1 MKKVLLSLSMLA
13 SVMVASAQN
22 QVVLWNSANGATQIT
37 GTPFNFGVPD
47 SNPNN
52 PNVANPPAIDGG
64 LFVDTVTVSGVQT
77 ITATGSRS
85 AASGGYYVGGF
96 GNGSFQTANVGKP
109 WGTNVTGSGGSMAT
123 YYFNFKIKSAS
134 PGPKIKVQ
142 LESKDST
149 NVQGYIVDLSAGT
162 TGGNY
167 QTVSIPLGSFSNT
180 IGQYGDPI
188 GTAGNFMTKK
198 FADSLYKVGFS
209 VNNAGLN
216 GGEGAVNFSITDI
229 WISTSKTGIS
239 TSTTAA
245 AANIA
250 SSVVYPNPANG
261 VVSANITLQNAAS
274 VSMIVTDMVGK
285 QIATQ
290 NFGTVST
297 LNGVTVFD
305 ASTLAKGMYTVTYVI
320 DGTPA
325 KTDLVVV
332 K

>member
-1 MKKVLLSLSMLA
+1 MKKFLLSLSMLA
-13 SVMVASAQN
+13 ALMVANAQN
-22 QVVLWNSANGATQIT
+22 HVVLWNSATGATQIT
-37 GTPFNFGVPD
+37 GVPFNFGVPD

-52 PNVANPPAIDGG
+52 PNVANPPAINGG
-64 LFVDTVTVSGVQT
+64 LFVDTVTISGVQT

-109 WGTNVTGSGGSMAT
+109 WGTNVTASGGSLSV

-134 PGPKIKVQ
+134 PGPKIKIQ

-162 TGGNY
+162 TAGNY
-167 QTVSIPLGSFSNT
+167 QTVSIALGSFSNT

-188 GTAGNFMTKK
+188 ATAGNFMTKK

-216 GGEGAVNFSITDI
+216 GGEGAVTFSITDI
-229 WISTSKTGIS
+229 WIGNDILS
-239 TSTTAA
+239 TAA

-250 SSVVYPNPANG
+250 SSVVYPNPTSG
-261 VVSANITLQNAAS
+261 DVKVNITLQNPAS
-274 VSMIVTDMVGK
+274 VTMIVTDMVGK
-285 QIATQ
+285 QIATK
-290 NFGTVST
+290 NFGTVSS
-297 LNGVTVFD
+297 LSDATVFD
-305 ASTLAKGMYTVTYVI
+305 AAGLAKGMYTVTYVL

-325 KTDLVVV
+325 KTELVVV